1 MSRRSSN
8 KNDNSS
14 RFLCFNSLF
23 KLLLNILPLCLF
35 FSYYPVISLGASES
49 MNFELSVALIWLVV
63 FDVVV
68 LVGSLRR
75 KEFWRGVVKGW
86 RWLLLPIW
94 LSLTVIWSLNPV
106 RGVLTAG
113 ILWLICFAVYGMWS
127 YRGVLDT
134 QFRARWWKWF
144 YGSTMLVCAWC
155 VVQCVLDLMG
165 VPRGCSLMC
174 AGCTYQM
181 FGFPHP
187 NGFAIE
193 PQFMGNLLIAPAMV
207 IAWILVQDNWNGVF
221 RGRVARAR
229 RHGARALI
237 LGRNLRKP
245 LKTPFPITHVANS
258 QVFND
263 NGLHFLCFKFL
274 LLCFFVITAT
284 LFLTFSRGAIYAFG
298 VGMVVM
304 SVLEVVREKKMRK
317 DVAKRVGM
325 VWLVV
330 VGAFVMVLNL
340 QGLMA
345 QFSRTNDTYVTGV
358 TKVLNHL
365 SLGVIDVRGVS
376 EEKQALESGVTGVD
390 GSCGESEGDME
401 VVEKPVENSE
411 DGLDEDGQEEAVFD
425 GYVAEST
432 DTRLRLTGAA
442 IEVWHGNFT
451 TAMFGVG
458 LGGAGT
464 ALYNAGLSPAPKEI
478 VQNEYA
484 SLLLET
490 GVVGIVLASVLVAMV
505 VMSIWKRGDRGI
517 LMLLLAYGVT
527 LFFFSGLPNAL
538 QIYLMPAVLM
548 VVRLDARD
556 TSVRRNKKSGIVVY

>member
-68 LVGSLRR
+68 LAGSLRR
-75 KEFWRGVVKGW
+75 KEFWRGIMKGW

-113 ILWLICFAVYGMWS
+113 IMWLICFAVYGMWS
-127 YRGVLDT
+127 YRGVLDA

-207 IAWILVQDNWNGVF
+207 AAWLYLN
-221 RGRVARAR
+221 
-229 RHGARALI
+229 
-237 LGRNLRKP
+237 K
-245 LKTPFPITHVANS
+245 
-258 QVFND
+258 ND

-304 SVLEVVREKKMRK
+304 SVLEVVREKKTRK
-317 DVAKRVGM
+317 NVAKRVGM

-330 VGAFVMVLNL
+330 VGAFVVVLNL

-345 QFSRTNDTYVTGV
+345 QLSRTNDTYVTGV

-365 SLGVIDVRGVS
+365 SLGLIDVRGVS

-390 GSCGESEGDME
+390 GSGGEFEGDME

-425 GYVAEST
+425 GYVTEST

-464 ALYNAGLSPAPKEI
+464 ALYSAGLSPAPKEI

>member
-63 FDVVV
+63 FDVMV

-75 KEFWRGVVKGW
+75 KEFWRGIMKGW

-113 ILWLICFAVYGMWS
+113 IMWLIYLAVYGMWS
-127 YRGVLDT
+127 YRGVLDV

-165 VPRGCSLMC
+165 VPRECSLMC
-174 AGCTYQM
+174 AGCTYRM

-193 PQFMGNLLIAPAMV
+193 PQFMGNLLIAPVLTSMWL
-207 IAWILVQDNWNGVF
+207 WIKKQRSSFWELERSRDGNFHNGRGGLVPVF
-221 RGRVARAR
+221 QYRILAR
-229 RHGARALI
+229 RRCK
-237 LGRNLRKP
+237 NY
-245 LKTPFPITHVANS
+245 
-258 QVFND
+258 
-263 NGLHFLCFKFL
+263 NGSRFLCSKKL
-274 LLCFFVITAT
+274 LLCFLIMTTT

-304 SVLEVVREKKMRK
+304 SVMLVREKKARRE
-317 DVAKRVGM
+317 VVRRVG
-325 VWLVV
+325 VAWLVV
-330 VGAFVMVLNL
+330 VGAFVFALNL
-340 QGLMA
+340 QGVMA
-345 QFSRTNDTYVTGV
+345 QVSRTNDTYVTGV

-376 EEKQALESGVTGVD
+376 EEKQALESDVTGVD
-390 GSCGESEGDME
+390 GSGGESEGDME
-401 VVEKPVENSE
+401 VVEKPVENSVGGY
-411 DGLDEDGQEEAVFD
+411 DGSQEEAVFD

-442 IEVWHGNFT
+442 IEVWSGDFA

-464 ALYNAGLSPAPKEI
+464 ALYNNGLSPAPKEI

-484 SLLLET
+484 SLLFET
-490 GVVGIVLASVLVAMV
+490 GVVGVVLVVLLV
-505 VMSIWKRGDRGI
+505 VLVVRVIIKVRLGAV
-517 LMLLLAYGVT
+517 LVPLFVAYGVT
-527 LFFFSGLPNAL
+527 LLFFSGLPNAL

-548 VVRLDARD
+548 AVMC
-556 TSVRRNKKSGIVVY
+556 KKSRLV

>member
-1 MSRRSSN
+1 MLRRSSS

-14 RFLCFNSLF
+14 RLLCFNSLF
-23 KLLLNILPLCLF
+23 KLLLYILPLCLF

-68 LVGSLRR
+68 LAGSLRR

-113 ILWLICFAVYGMWS
+113 IMWLICFAVYGMWS
-127 YRGVLDT
+127 YRGVLDV
-134 QFRARWWKWF
+134 QFRVRWWKWL

-174 AGCTYQM
+174 AGCTYRM

-207 IAWILVQDNWNGVF
+207 IAWILVQGNWNGVF

-245 LKTPFPITHVANS
+245 LKTPFPIAHVANS

-263 NGLHFLCFKFL
+263 NGLHFLRFKNIV
-274 LLCFFVITAT
+274 LCFFIVTAT

-330 VGAFVMVLNL
+330 VGAFVFALNL
-340 QGLMA
+340 QGVMA
-345 QFSRTNDTYVTGV
+345 QVSRTNDIYVTGV

-365 SLGVIDVRGVS
+365 SLGVIDVSGVS
-376 EEKQALESGVTGVD
+376 EEKQALESDVTGVD
-390 GSCGESEGDME
+390 GSGGESEGDME
-401 VVEKPVENSE
+401 VVEKPVENSG
-411 DGLDEDGQEEAVFD
+411 DGYDGGQEEAVFD

-442 IEVWHGNFT
+442 IEVWSGDFA
-451 TAMFGVG
+451 TAMLGVG

-464 ALYNAGLSPAPKEI
+464 ALYNNGLSPAPKEI

-484 SLLLET
+484 SLLFET
-490 GVVGIVLASVLVAMV
+490 GVVGVVLAVLLVVLVVRVIIKVRLGAV
-505 VMSIWKRGDRGI
+505 LVP
-517 LMLLLAYGVT
+517 LLVAYGVT
-527 LFFFSGLPNAL
+527 LLFFSGLPNAL
-538 QIYLMPAVLM
+538 QIYLMPAVLVAVM
-548 VVRLDARD
+548 C
-556 TSVRRNKKSGIVVY
+556 KKSRLV

>member
-23 KLLLNILPLCLF
+23 KLLLNVLPLCLF

-68 LVGSLRR
+68 LAGSLRR
-75 KEFWRGVVKGW
+75 KEFWRGIMKGW

-113 ILWLICFAVYGMWS
+113 IMWLICLAVYGMWS
-127 YRGVLDT
+127 YRGVLDV

-144 YGSTMLVCAWC
+144 YGSTMLACAWC

-165 VPRGCSLMC
+165 VSRGCSLMC
-174 AGCTYQM
+174 AGCTYHM

-193 PQFMGNLLIAPAMV
+193 PQFMGNLLIAPAIISVWSLM
-207 IAWILVQDNWNGVF
+207 QGNRNDTPKGQ
-221 RGRVARAR
+221 VARICWC
-229 RHGARALI
+229 GAFI
-237 LGRNLRKP
+237 
-245 LKTPFPITHVANS
+245 IIS
-258 QVFND
+258 
-263 NGLHFLCFKFL
+263 
-274 LLCFFVITAT
+274 T

-330 VGAFVMVLNL
+330 VGAFVVVLNL

-345 QFSRTNDTYVTGV
+345 QLSRMNDTYVTGV

-390 GSCGESEGDME
+390 GSGGESEDDME
-401 VVEKPVENSE
+401 VVEKPVENSG
-411 DGLDEDGQEEAVFD
+411 DGYDGSQEEAVFD

-451 TAMFGVG
+451 TVMFGVG

-490 GVVGIVLASVLVAMV
+490 GVVGIVLAGVLVVMV

-517 LMLLLAYGVT
+517 LMLVLAYGVT

-538 QIYLMPAVLM
+538 QIYLIPAVLM

>member
-207 IAWILVQDNWNGVF
+207 AAWLYLN
-221 RGRVARAR
+221 
-229 RHGARALI
+229 
-237 LGRNLRKP
+237 K
-245 LKTPFPITHVANS
+245 
-258 QVFND
+258 ND
-263 NGLHFLCFKFL
+263 NGLHFLRFKNIV
-274 LLCFFVITAT
+274 LCFFIVTAT

-330 VGAFVMVLNL
+330 VGAFVVVLNL

-345 QFSRTNDTYVTGV
+345 QLSRTNDTYVTGV

-376 EEKQALESGVTGVD
+376 EEKQALESDITGVD
-390 GSCGESEGDME
+390 GSGGESEGDME

-490 GVVGIVLASVLVAMV
+490 GVVGIVLAGVLVVMV

-548 VVRLDARD
+548 VVCLNARD
-556 TSVRRNKKSGIVVY
+556 TSVGRNKKSGIVVY

>member
-1 MSRRSSN
+1 MPRRSSN
-8 KNDNSS
+8 KNDDSS

-23 KLLLNILPLCLF
+23 KLLLYILPLCLF
-35 FSYYPVISLGASES
+35 FSYYPVIPLGASES

-68 LVGSLRR
+68 LAGSLRR
-75 KEFWRGVVKGW
+75 KEFWRGIMKGW

-94 LSLTVIWSLNPV
+94 LSFTVIWSLNPV

-113 ILWLICFAVYGMWS
+113 IMWLICFAVYGMWS
-127 YRGVLDT
+127 YRGVLDV
-134 QFRARWWKWF
+134 QFRVRWWKWF

-174 AGCTYQM
+174 AGCTYRM

-193 PQFMGNLLIAPAMV
+193 PQFMGNLLIAPVLTSMWL
-207 IAWILVQDNWNGVF
+207 WIKKQRSSFWEPERSRDGIFHNGRGGLVPVF
-221 RGRVARAR
+221 QYRILAR
-229 RHGARALI
+229 RRCK
-237 LGRNLRKP
+237 NY
-245 LKTPFPITHVANS
+245 
-258 QVFND
+258 
-263 NGLHFLCFKFL
+263 NGSRFLCSKKL
-274 LLCFFVITAT
+274 LLCFLIMTTT

-304 SVLEVVREKKMRK
+304 SVMLVRKKKARREVV
-317 DVAKRVGM
+317 KRVGV

-330 VGAFVMVLNL
+330 VGAFVFALNL
-340 QGLMA
+340 QGVMA
-345 QFSRTNDTYVTGV
+345 QVSRTNDTYVTGV

-376 EEKQALESGVTGVD
+376 EKSQALESDVTGVD
-390 GSCGESEGDME
+390 GSSGESEGDME
-401 VVEKPVENSE
+401 VVEKPVENSG
-411 DGLDEDGQEEAVFD
+411 DGYDGSQEEAVFD

-442 IEVWHGNFT
+442 IEVWSGDFAT
-451 TAMFGVG
+451 VMLGVG

-464 ALYNAGLSPAPKEI
+464 ALYNNGLSPAPKEI

-484 SLLLET
+484 SLLFET
-490 GVVGIVLASVLVAMV
+490 GVVGVVLVALLV
-505 VMSIWKRGDRGI
+505 VLVVRVIIKVRLGAV
-517 LMLLLAYGVT
+517 LVPLLVAYGVT
-527 LFFFSGLPNAL
+527 LLFFSGLPNAL

-548 VVRLDARD
+548 AVMC
-556 TSVRRNKKSGIVVY
+556 KKSRLV